1 MRRIDCLNAEDL
13 RKMKATEVANLADID
28 FYAVRD
34 EGFRRQAAAEAKLAR
49 LAKQV
54 AAAQVEMA
62 AAAVIITA
70 ALAEQDREAGAL
82 MADFIKR
89 RAA

>member
-1 MRRIDCLNAEDL
+1 MDNLNANDL
-13 RKMKATEVANLADID
+13 MKMKATEVANLADID

-54 AAAQVEMA
+54 AAAQAEMA
-62 AAAVIITA
+62 AAAAIITA
-70 ALAEQDREAGAL
+70 ALNEQQAQADAL
-82 MADFIKR
+82 QDDFNAR